1 MRQLP
6 PQLVAETEDYIA
18 INKPSGML
26 TLPDRHDAEKSSLK
40 GWVLERYPEA
50 MVVHR
55 LDKDT
60 SGLLLFARHPA
71 AHQYLSQLFETRQI
85 RKIYKG
91 LVTGTPLESKGSIEA
106 PIAEH
111 PAKNGS
117 MIVHAK
123 GKNSLTSFVVEKSWK
138 SISLLT
144 FEPHTGRTH
153 QIRVHARHIGH
164 PLLCDSLYGDGKP
177 VLLSAF
183 KKKFK
188 LSKNEE
194 AEKPILNRLALHS
207 YALMFTDRAGNEVSL
222 TAPLHKDMAALMAQL
237 DKINRYI

>member
-1 MRQLP
+1 
-6 PQLVAETEDYIA
+6 
-18 INKPSGML
+18 ML
-26 TLPDRHDAEKSSLK
+26 TLPDRHDAEKTSLK

-60 SGLLLFARHPA
+60 SGLLLFALHPA
-71 AHQYLSQLFETRQI
+71 AHQYFSQLFENRNI

-91 LVTGTPLESKGSIEA
+91 LITGKPLESAGSIEA
-106 PIAEH
+106 AIAEH

-123 GKNSLTSFVVEKSWK
+123 GKNSLTTYSVEKSWK
-138 SISLLT
+138 NISLVT
-144 FEPHTGRTH
+144 FELHTGRTH
-153 QIRVHARHIGH
+153 QIRVHAKYIGH
-164 PLLCDSLYGDGKP
+164 PLLCDPLYSDGKP

-194 AEKPILNRLALHS
+194 AEKPILDRLALHS
-207 YALMFTDRAGNEVSL
+207 YQLIFADMAGNEVSL
-222 TAPLHKDMAALMAQL
+222 TAPLHKDMQALMLQL
-237 DKINRYI
+237 DKTI

>member
-1 MRQLP
+1 
-6 PQLVAETEDYIA
+6 
-18 INKPSGML
+18 
-26 TLPDRHDAEKSSLK
+26 
-40 GWVLERYPEA
+40 
-50 MVVHR
+50 
-55 LDKDT
+55 
-60 SGLLLFARHPA
+60 
-71 AHQYLSQLFETRQI
+71 
-85 RKIYKG
+85 
-91 LVTGTPLESKGSIEA
+91 
-106 PIAEH
+106 
-111 PAKNGS
+111 